1 MAQLIMLN
9 KDEVVWQN
17 CSEVEECDDIGYSCS
32 YSPVRIQAYSV
43 SLNYSVLRQ
52 MKDILKSSSPIHSVR
67 VEAESEYDVSDG
79 NVEHD
84 EIIFTLDGNGNV
96 QLQAYIHFTDNSRAF
111 IDLEAK
117 RAYEVSEAR
126 Q

>member
-1 MAQLIMLN
+1 MRVN
-9 KDEVVWQN
+9 K
-17 CSEVEECDDIGYSCS
+17 
-32 YSPVRIQAYSV
+32 
-43 SLNYSVLRQ
+43 
-52 MKDILKSSSPIHSVR
+52 
-67 VEAESEYDVSDG
+67 
-79 NVEHD
+79 HD